1 MVAETYLI
9 KRIETLQEE
18 LEFLKRTLLKK
29 SGECPVRLGGIWKG
43 VDFSDEEIDEAKLIW
58 NGE

>member
-29 SGECPVRLGGIWKG
+29 GEECPVRLGGIWKG

>member
-1 MVAETYLI
+1 MVTEKYLL
-9 KRIETLQEE
+9 KRIKALQEVP
-18 LEFLKRTLLKK
+18 EFLKRTLLKK
-29 SGECPVRLGGIWKG
+29 GGDCPVKLGGIWKG

>member
-1 MVAETYLI
+1 MVAETYLV

-29 SGECPVRLGGIWKG
+29 GGNRLVRLSGIWKG

-58 NGE
+58 NG

>member
-1 MVAETYLI
+1 MVTETYLL

-29 SGECPVRLGGIWKG
+29 GGDCPVRLSGIWKG
-43 VDFSDEEIDEAKLIW
+43 VDFSDEDIEEAKRIW
-58 NGE
+58 NGQ

>member
-1 MVAETYLI
+1 MVTEKYLL
-9 KRIETLQEE
+9 KRIKALQEE

-29 SGECPVRLGGIWKG
+29 GGVCHVKLGGIWKG